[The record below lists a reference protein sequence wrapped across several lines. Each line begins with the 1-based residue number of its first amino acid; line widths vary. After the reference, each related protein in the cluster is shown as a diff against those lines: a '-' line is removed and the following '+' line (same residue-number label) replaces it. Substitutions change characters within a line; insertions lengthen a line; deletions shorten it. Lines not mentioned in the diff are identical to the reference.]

1 MRHYAGEE
9 IASNFRYS
17 GEGIMAQHN
26 FLAQSQPTGSSS
38 FDDHFKKLVNEIH
51 AASNPNAIM
60 VGLRNKILKVYD
72 VEMATIFLV
81 DAKKNQLV
89 SWVLLSGSSLRKFRI
104 NINRSSLAGFV
115 AETRQKLNI
124 SNVYDK
130 DELTKVHQTLTFDPS
145 WDQKGGCLT
154 KQVLLA
160 PIVFKNNIL
169 GVIQLINK
177 RSGTEFDAS
186 DEKRIDELAETLGIA
201 LYNHYKS
208 GKKVPMRYE
217 ELIRREIISAQEMER
232 AMVIATQQE
241 QDVETVL
248 MENFLVAKTELG
260 DTLAFVYKTK
270 FVDLSQT
277 IHAAESLLKD
287 KDLEIF
293 KRNLLVPLQKKDDTI
308 FLAAKDPANQSEI
321 PLLKKL
327 FEVENVSFV
336 LSFGDDIRECLA
348 AYEPEQEDEENIYDQ
363 DGLEQQAQEEVEIE
377 VDSSSAVQLVNKIIE
392 QAFNLGASDI
402 HIEPYGNVQDA
413 EVRYR
418 VDGNCIDTLRI
429 PKANAKSVV
438 ARVKV
443 LADLDIAERRKPQDG
458 KIKFTTTNADQIELR
473 VATVPTA
480 GDNEDVVLRILA
492 DSKPLP
498 IDEIMP
504 GRVLKRM
511 KNVITKPHGIFL
523 VVGPTGSGKTTTLHS
538 ALSYIN
544 TPEKKIWTA
553 EDPVEIT
560 QHRLRQVQV
569 RPNIG
574 YTFAAAM
581 RAFLRAD
588 PDVIMIG
595 EMRDYETAKMGIEA
609 SLTGHLVFSTLHTN
623 SAAET
628 VIRLIDMGLDPFNF
642 ADALLGVLAQR
653 LIRTLCEEC
662 KEAYNPT
669 KEEFDYLVNHYGVLF
684 YDHIQQHHSDSLM
697 LYRAKGCEACNNIGY
712 KGRAG
717 LFELLLGTKSI
728 KKMIIEKATAEEV
741 KQEAINDGMTVLLQE
756 GLHLVFSGKT
766 DIKQVMATCIA

>member
-1 MRHYAGEE
+1 
-9 IASNFRYS
+9 
-17 GEGIMAQHN
+17 MAQQN
-26 FLAQSQPTGSSS
+26 YLAESRSGSSN

-124 SNVYDK
+124 ANVYDK
-130 DELTKVHQTLTFDPS
+130 DELTKVHQTLTFDPT

-160 PIVFKNNIL
+160 PVVFKNNVL

-177 RSGTEFDAS
+177 RNGAEFDTA

-260 DTLAFVYKTK
+260 ETLAFVYKTK
-270 FVDLSQT
+270 FVDLAQT
-277 IHAAESLLKD
+277 IHAADSLLKD
-287 KDLEIF
+287 KDIEIF
-293 KRNLLVPLQKKDDTI
+293 KRNLLVPLQKKDDTV

-327 FEVENVSFV
+327 FEVETVNFV

-348 AYEPEQEDEENIYDQ
+348 AYEPEEESADEDLYQTGEAGHHD
-363 DGLEQQAQEEVEIE
+363 QEEIEIE

-402 HIEPYGNVQDA
+402 HIEPYGIIQDA

-438 ARVKV
+438 ARIKV
-443 LADLDIAERRKPQDG
+443 MADLDIAERRKPQDG

-473 VATVPTA
+473 VATVPTS

-498 IDEIMP
+498 LDDVMP
-504 GRVLKRM
+504 SRVLKRM
-511 KNVITKPHGIFL
+511 KDVITKPHGIFL

-544 TPEKKIWTA
+544 TTEKKIWTA

-595 EMRDYETAKMGIEA
+595 EMRDFETAKMGIEA

-662 KEAYNPT
+662 KEAYNPSR
-669 KEEFDYLVNHYGVLF
+669 EEFDYLVNHYGVLF

-697 LYRAKGCEACNNIGY
+697 LYKAKGCEECNNIGY

-728 KKMIIEKATAEEV
+728 KKQIIEKATAEEI

-756 GLHLVFSGKT
+756 GLHLVFAGKT